1 MKQKLSLL
9 VVLLLSAVIQ
19 AFAAG
24 GNSTF
29 YYTTNV
35 KATGNGL
42 IYAGE
47 NNTAP
52 DESDYVT
59 EKTMFSGSTTTQ
71 TGQKTIYLWALP
83 TQPYTT
89 VTWTASGRQIEIT
102 QTGDYWT
109 AVVEGNQSQNTGY
122 TITANFVTQTQT
134 QTPVITGTDGQTLYW
149 PSIEVTIT
157 APDEGAAIY
166 YTTDGTDPT
175 TSSTRYTGPF
185 TLSEA
190 NGTATVVKAI
200 AKADVFD
207 ASAVATKT
215 FTADQP
221 KADTPVIASADGET
235 TFWPSTTVTITTGQ
249 ESATIYYTTDG
260 SEPTTASTRYTGAIT
275 LNETATVKAIAVVDG
290 FAPSV
295 VASVGFVAS
304 DPSLQPRV
312 ATHMFDDINYY
323 DGTSRENNSV
333 FYEAENLAYLR
344 SKTTAFDNYADAR
357 FVGRVLPLNTDI
369 QVEFVYDIDKFA
381 SVTANNVPGLLG
393 AVTATGTSNARR
405 LRVQGNTAEEQ
416 RVRIVV
422 NSPTGAVIKKVTVYG
437 SLYSSNMT
445 SYTLRQSDTQIILP
459 SDGVQSS
466 VTYSS
471 STSRDFVW
479 EGTTSSIGFER
490 STNNPWFLRGFE
502 VEYMPNTANAAAPEI
517 TGDEAP
523 FLFERTVTITSA
535 DEGAS
540 IYYTT
545 DNSEPTESSTRYTQ
559 PFTINQTTTVKAIAV
574 VEGKGAS
581 IVSSETFTKQA
592 THANIRALRQTG
604 TASTQFVTLD
614 DAVVTWV
621 SAAGDSITIQDNS
634 AEKFSCVLLVQP
646 VTQVGQ
652 YLKQNDHLS
661 GIVYGTYSPA
671 TGQISAF
678 RFYNDLPTITA
689 GSDAPIATVTL
700 DDIKAPAGNQSSGA
714 TTPYDN
720 MDYLNQLVKYKVVVN
735 NLSTTD
741 WNDDGSNDYRVVNG
755 LTWGDNDV
763 QIFLPPSNDVAV
775 SRNEEYSFTGV
786 LSNVMVKNMISGH
799 TDYGRERPFRTLRVP
814 SVAYLTDASG
824 RTMSEFY
831 LTRDHFRFV
840 FDENTV
846 GQGQIGI
853 RSQSRPGTFTYE
865 SSDPGVAS
873 VNSSG
878 VITANGIGT
887 ATITVTLTETDDYA
901 AATRTAAIT
910 VVGPAY
916 QLENSDFETWSQKSG
931 SYTLNE
937 ITGMGSNIGDR
948 KSKSENVPNNFN
960 SWLTG
965 VHESFGWKYWTL
977 NAKLERVTDKHEGT
991 TGNYAVKISEGE
1003 YELTDEN
1010 DAAYKLKVPGRLT
1023 NGAILVD
1030 DFYQYA
1036 QTQTYGLDERVN
1048 FAYTDYTEDQFSS
1061 PLTGLPDAVSVWVK
1075 GKSATAPVVNVDLHT
1090 EGLYLYPVA
1099 LDGGIEFYADAFG
1112 AWAGE
1117 LVASAYQEL
1126 PNDEQWHEVTIP
1138 FTYAKEG
1145 ERPDMALVFFG
1156 TSTHVD
1162 NAETGDY
1169 LVFDDMKF
1177 VYNSEL
1183 ETATFEGVAFEF
1195 DENGAATIQGD
1206 YNATK
1211 LALTSNGR
1219 GATIETAY
1227 DETTRVLTI
1236 TVKGDDIS
1244 VDPDNQH
1251 VYTVTFEE
1259 AAALEVEHETTI
1271 TLEGE
1276 GASEALVEDVVY
1288 TAIVAN
1294 AANGNKNI
1302 TLKGIE
1308 ASYMGMFSLLE
1319 GDLVIT
1325 NVAVNADGT
1334 LDGSNATFTMVG
1346 EESSE
1351 VLEGSIVSSTLTSSD
1366 FTGVFH
1372 VVSTSLGIPLDL
1384 TIYFG
1389 VARDGYSYT
1398 RAVTAGRFGTICL
1411 PFAVDAD
1418 GMTGVKAVYS
1428 VAGYV
1433 AKNGKPSSLVLK
1445 EETEMEAGVP
1455 YVFMPSASEVTF
1467 TAPTTAEVSPYA
1479 LYSNGF
1485 YGSYARVEMDIEK
1498 SYLSEGAAIYL
1509 LSNNKLVKAGSGS
1522 YIEGNRGY
1530 FLLFDPYSSS
1540 VPEITETEAAGIKG
1554 VRFSI
1559 DNTTTGISELSIDE
1573 QDATI
1578 FNVAGQRLQRTV
1590 KGVNI
1595 VNGRKVLKK

>member
-1 MKQKLSLL
+1 MKQKFLL
-9 VVLLLSAVIQ
+9 MIGLLLAATLQ
-19 AFAAG
+19 LFANPG
-24 GNSTF
+24 G
-29 YYTTNV
+29 TTYLYDTEV

-42 IYAGE
+42 VYA
-47 NNTAP
+47 
-52 DESDYVT
+52 
-59 EKTMFSGSTTTQ
+59 STTNSAPSDDAYTGSITVDPGSSTSQ
-71 TGQKTIYLWALP
+71 TTKTIYLWAKP
-83 TQPYTT
+83 TAENTT
-89 VTWTASGRQIEIT
+89 VTWNPTSGITINKTGDFTATASV
-102 QTGDYWT
+102 TGSDMT
-109 AVVEGNQSQNTGY
+109 PTGY
-122 TITANFVTQTQT
+122 SITANFITKTQAEK
-134 QTPVITGTDGQTLYW
+134 PVITGTGGQTQYW

-157 APDEGAAIY
+157 SPEEGAVIY
-166 YTTDGTDPT
+166 YTTDGTAPT

-185 TLSEA
+185 TLSGD
-190 NGTATVVKAI
+190 NGTATTVKAI
-200 AKADVFD
+200 ATIEGFD
-207 ASAVATKT
+207 ASDVVSAT
-215 FTADQP
+215 FTANQP

-235 TFWPSTTVTITTGQ
+235 TFWPSTTVTISTGQ
-249 ESATIYYTTDG
+249 AGATIYYTTDG
-260 SEPTTASTRYTGAIT
+260 SEPTTASTRYTGPIT
-275 LNETATVKAIAVVDG
+275 LNQSANVKAIAVADG

-295 VASVGFVAS
+295 VASASFVAS
-304 DPSLQPRV
+304 DPSLQPLKV
-312 ATHMFDDINYY
+312 THRFDDVNIYAGQPNAQYFF
-323 DGTSRENNSV
+323 DKSEQDFLAGKV
-333 FYEAENLAYLR
+333 ADFGNLSDDQIL
-344 SKTTAFDNYADAR
+344 
-357 FVGRVLPLNTDI
+357 GHVLPLNADI
-369 QVEFVYDIDKFA
+369 QLEFVYDPTVFTGTWNLDRIPH
-381 SVTANNVPGLLG
+381 TAN
-393 AVTATGTSNARR
+393 AVDHPTSRR
-405 LRVQGNTAEEQ
+405 LYILGNSSTASQTSQ
-416 RVRIVV
+416 RTQLVFS
-422 NSPTGAVIKKVTVYG
+422 SPTGAVIKKLVVFTGKYG
-437 SLYSSNMT
+437 STPSSYAPREANT
-445 SYTLRQSDTQIILP
+445 ILTLAD
-459 SDGVQSS
+459 DGVTQSITWANS
-466 VTYSS
+466 KEDKNFTWEGETSS
-471 STSRDFVW
+471 LTLENKSTSNW
-479 EGTTSSIGFER
+479 Y
-490 STNNPWFLRGFE
+490 LLGFE
-502 VEYMPNTANAAAPEI
+502 VEYMPNTANASTPEI
-517 TGDEAP
+517 AGDENP

-545 DNSEPTESSTRYTQ
+545 DNSEPTENSTRYTQ

-574 VEGKGAS
+574 VEGKDNSA
-581 IVSSETFTKQA
+581 VSTMTFTKLA
-592 THANIRALRQTG
+592 THENIRALRQTG

-614 DAVVTWV
+614 DAIVTWV

-634 AEKFSCVLLVQP
+634 AEKFSGVLLVQP

-678 RFYNDLPTITA
+678 RFYNNLPTITA
-689 GSDAPIATVTL
+689 GSDAPIATVAL

-741 WNDDGSNDYRVVNG
+741 WNDDGTNDYRVVNG

-824 RTMSEFY
+824 RTMSEFD

-901 AATRTAAIT
+901 AATQTVSVT

-916 QLENSDFETWSQKSG
+916 QLENNDFEAWTQKSG

-937 ITGMGSNIGDR
+937 TSGIGSAIGSTA
-948 KSKSENVPNNFN
+948 SKSERVPDNFN

-977 NAKLERVTDKHEGT
+977 NAKLERVTDKPEGS
-991 TGNYAVKISEGE
+991 TGSYAVKISEGE
-1003 YELTDEN
+1003 YSLTDEN
-1010 DAAYKLKVPGRLT
+1010 DAPYTLKVPGRLT

-1036 QTQTYGLDERVN
+1036 PTQLYGLDERVN

-1075 GKSATAPVVNVDLHT
+1075 GKSATAPIVNVDLHT
-1090 EGLYLYPVA
+1090 EGLYVYPMSG
-1099 LDGGIEFYADAFG
+1099 DRGIESYADAFG

-1117 LVASAYQEL
+1117 LVANAYQEL
-1126 PNDEQWHEVTIP
+1126 PNDEQWHEVTVP
-1138 FTYAKEG
+1138 FTYAKDG
-1145 ERPDMALVFFG
+1145 VRPDMALVFFG
-1156 TSTHVD
+1156 TSTHID

-1169 LVFDDMKF
+1169 LIFDDLKF

-1206 YNATK
+1206 YDATK

-1219 GATIETAY
+1219 GATIETAF

-1244 VDPDNQH
+1244 ESPDNQH

-1259 AAALEVEHETTI
+1259 AAPLEVQHETTI
-1271 TLEGE
+1271 IGE
-1276 GASEALVEDVVY
+1276 GTITEVLTEDVTY

-1302 TLKGIE
+1302 TLKDIE
-1308 ASYMGMFSLLE
+1308 ASYFGLSLLE

-1325 NVAVNADGT
+1325 NVAVNSDGT
-1334 LDGSNATFTMVG
+1334 LDGSNATFTIVG

-1351 VLEGSIVSSTLTSSD
+1351 EIEGSIVSSTLTDDD
-1366 FTGVFH
+1366 FTGLFH

-1384 TIYFG
+1384 YIYYG
-1389 VARDGYSYT
+1389 VPREGYSYSRT
-1398 RAVTAGRFGTICL
+1398 VTAGNFGTICL
-1411 PFAVDAD
+1411 PFAVAAD

-1433 AKNGKPSSLVLK
+1433 AKSGKPSSLVLK

-1455 YVFMPSASEVTF
+1455 YVFMPTASEVTF
-1467 TAPTTAEVSPYA
+1467 TAPTTAETCAFA

-1485 YGSYARVEMDIEK
+1485 YGSYSRVEMDDEK
-1498 SYLSEGAAIYL
+1498 LYISEGAAIYL
-1509 LSNNKLVKAGSGS
+1509 LSSNKLRKAGSGS

-1530 FLLFDPYSSS
+1530 FLLFDPNSSS
-1540 VPEITETEAAGIKG
+1540 VPEITEAEAAGIKG
-1554 VRFSI
+1554 VRFSF
-1559 DNTTTGISELSIDE
+1559 DDSTTGISELNFDE
-1573 QDATI
+1573 ENATI